1 MMGLFTTIKETGKTM
16 GNVFESKMPERHYTE
31 KISDLEHQLHLTESI
46 LKEVA
51 KGNSNI
57 GYNEAKKYFKK
68 HKKNN

>member
-1 MMGLFTTIKETGKTM
+1 MGLFKEIKKVSTKM

-68 HKKNN
+68 HKKSN